1 MSLSQIKSGLTPY
14 ILTPKLKESSNSEN
28 TTPCYHAASTKP
40 PLVGPSHIASPE
52 TPKPYETNEIPH
64 SHLVSSRRVEK
75 IFAKKKESESLEPRD
90 SSGKRRLCTSA
101 WNAAALHEAS
111 GFKLFC
117 ITARVVRSGVWP
129 LSPKLLS
136 LMLGR
141 IGLRKLALSDHANSA
156 LLGFRGLRFEPK
168 LQIELLFREAFLRK
182 LHIDKIT

>member
-1 MSLSQIKSGLTPY
+1 MLSCRKHKTPSRRPFPHRPALRRQSHMKPMKFH
-14 ILTPKLKESSNSEN
+14 IHIWFH
-28 TTPCYHAASTKP
+28 HAALKRYSQKKKK
-40 PLVGPSHIASPE
+40 ASPSS
-52 TPKPYETNEIPH
+52 PEILQERGDYAPVRGMLQLFMRH
-64 SHLVSSRRVEK
+64 QGSS
-75 IFAKKKESESLEPRD
+75 F
-90 SSGKRRLCTSA
+90 
-101 WNAAALHEAS
+101 
-111 GFKLFC
+111 FC